1 MQTDNVLHDSLGIVC
16 IPTVVQGLADVN
28 VSRDFNLQPG
38 ADVYWP
44 SLQAERG
51 NASCFIGTFVQ
62 RVHEASHPRFVL
74 SAELTR
80 N

>member
-28 VSRDFNLQPG
+28 VPRGFNLQPG

-44 SLQAERG
+44 SFQAEQG
-51 NASCFIGTFVQ
+51 NRSCFIGTFVQ
-62 RVHEASHPRFVL
+62 RVHEASHSRLV
-74 SAELTR
+74 STAKLTL